1 MDEDDNLIAARAC
14 NRDAPCGKPGA
25 SQSCAD
31 ILNICIFFD
40 GTGNNKDEDN
50 KTRRWSNPARMWRS
64 AQFLKNS
71 DKGGSN
77 YAIYV
82 PGVGTKFKDESTD
95 WMEWPDNK
103 LMKVQDSEAAGRG
116 LGAGGTRRTEFGQT
130 NVDES
135 LRAAL
140 VKNAKQLNIP
150 LTAYAK
156 NGKPENINGLA
167 AAIEA
172 HGLITII
179 NLSIFGFSRGAA
191 LARAF
196 SNDMMK
202 ECATGKDGVLR
213 YKGVPIRLHFMGL
226 FDTVAS
232 FGLPSLT
239 IDTPFNEK
247 NLVVPHAIE
256 RCVHYVAAHE
266 LRFSFPVDLIRKNGV
281 LRSGWTE
288 AVYPGAHSDV
298 GGGYEPLK
306 EQKISNNYARIPMRD
321 MMREAFKRGV
331 RLVDYDDLP
340 KFGEKIFEDRFEL
353 RPEVE
358 ASYKQYMAAI
368 GAPATVE
375 QAVTAHMKAL
385 YSTWGT
391 MSKRKIKTPDLI
403 EAEGRKGDSKKGH
416 PGIAREAELLLDA
429 AKAKEFVVS
438 HILPTVSAATLQ
450 VIGMKYSMIIRPDK
464 WRLDAWQATASDPV
478 LNFIKSAVHDSK
490 AGFMGGIEP
499 FSYFRPRGMAES
511 SRNVLAQGLDWLDD
525 TVTAIKKG
533 VIKVYH
539 RAEGVVMETW
549 EGGKRVATHTY
560 KVGEKFVVETVKAGV
575 TYTVEV
581 YQSGK
586 QVVIAA
592 AKRGQQMVITS
603 INVVKKEVSDAATAV
618 QKKAGEVVDAT
629 QELAAEAGRK
639 VQSGVKQ
646 AKDMAT
652 EAAGKVQRGASQAQE
667 MATEA
672 ARSVQSGASKAAKA
686 VGDSIDAQAK
696 AIEDGWSAF
705 RRNQLGF

>member
-1 MDEDDNLIAARAC
+1 MAEVDKLVAARAC
-14 NRDAPCGKPGA
+14 NRDARVGKPNA
-25 SQSCAD
+25 EQICSD
-31 ILNICIFFD
+31 ILNISIFFD
-40 GTGNNKDEDN
+40 GTGNNRDEDA
-50 KTRRWSNPARMWRS
+50 KTASWANPARMWRS
-64 AQFLKNS
+64 AQFIAPI
-71 DKGGSN
+71 GGSN

-82 PGVGTKFKDESTD
+82 SGVGTRFNNEATD
-95 WMEWPDNK
+95 WIDRK
-103 LMKVQDSEAAGRG
+103 LMKLQDTGAAGGG

-130 NVDES
+130 SVDDS
-135 LRAAL
+135 LRAVL
-140 VKNAKQLNIP
+140 IKNAKKLNIP

-156 NGKPENINGLA
+156 KGKPENINGLA

-172 HGLITII
+172 HGLINII

-202 ECATGKDGVLR
+202 ECTTGKDGVLR

-232 FGLPSLT
+232 FGLPSLNV
-239 IDTPFNEK
+239 DTPFKEK

-288 AVYPGAHSDV
+288 TVYPGAHSDV
-298 GGGYEPLK
+298 GGGYEPKNQNIL
-306 EQKISNNYARIPMRD
+306 NNYARLPMRD
-321 MMREAFKRGV
+321 MMREAFKSGV
-331 RLVDYDDLP
+331 RLVDYDDIP
-340 KFGEKIFEDRFEL
+340 KHGIKLFEDHFEL
-353 RPEVE
+353 KPEVE

-391 MSKRKIKTPDLI
+391 MTKRKIKTPDLI
-403 EAEGRKGDSKKGH
+403 EAESAGGSKKGH

-429 AKAKEFVVS
+429 AKAKEFAVS

-450 VIGMKYSMIIRPDK
+450 VIGMKYSMIVRPEK

-490 AGFMGGIEP
+490 AGFMGGVEP
-499 FSYFRPRGMAES
+499 FSYFRPRGMTES

-539 RAEGVVMETW
+539 RAEGVVVETW

-560 KVGEKFVVETVKAGV
+560 KVGEKFVVDTVRAGV

-592 AKRGQQMVITS
+592 VKRGQQMVITS
-603 INVVKKEVSDAATAV
+603 VNVVKKEITDAATAV

-639 VQSGVKQ
+639 VQSGVNQ

-652 EAAGKVQRGASQAQE
+652 EAGRKVQSGASQARD

-672 ARSVQSGASKAAKA
+672 ARKVQGGASKAAKA
-686 VGDSIDAQAK
+686 ISDGVDTQVK

>member
-1 MDEDDNLIAARAC
+1 MDEFDKIGGARAC
-14 NRDAPCGKPGA
+14 NRDVTTAKPGA
-25 SQSCAD
+25 AQSCSD
-31 ILNICIFFD
+31 VVNISIFFD
-40 GTGNNKDEDN
+40 GTGNNRDAD
-50 KTRRWSNPARMWRS
+50 TRLRRWANPARIWRS
-64 AQFLKNS
+64 AQFLVDGEKP
-71 DKGGSN
+71 N
-77 YAIYV
+77 YAIYI
-82 PGVGTKFKDESTD
+82 PGVGTQFNPTATD
-95 WMEWPDNK
+95 WMDK
-103 LMKVQDSEAAGRG
+103 LQDSSFAGGG
-116 LGAGGTRRTEFGQT
+116 LGSGGTRRTEFGQSQ
-130 NVDES
+130 VDVH

-140 VKNAKQLNIP
+140 LKEAAKLKVP
-150 LTAYAK
+150 LTAYLQE
-156 NGKPENINGLA
+156 GKLENISGLS
-167 AAIEA
+167 AAIAA
-172 HGLITII
+172 HGLINII
-179 NLSIFGFSRGAA
+179 NISIFGFSRGAA

-196 SNDMMK
+196 SNDMLK
-202 ECATGKDGVLR
+202 KCITGKDDVLR
-213 YKGVPIRLHFMGL
+213 YNGVPIRMNFMGL

-247 NLVVPHAIE
+247 NLVVSHAVE

-266 LRFSFPVDLIRKNGV
+266 LRFSFPVDLIRKNGM
-281 LRSGWTE
+281 LKPGWTE
-288 AVYPGAHSDV
+288 TIYPGAHSDV
-298 GGGYEPLK
+298 GGGYEPKNQEIL
-306 EQKISNNYARIPMRD
+306 NNYARIPMRD
-321 MMREAFKRGV
+321 MMSEAFKKGV
-331 RLVDYDDLP
+331 RLVAYEDVPKYDED
-340 KFGEKIFEDRFEL
+340 IFETRFKIK
-353 RPEVE
+353 PEVE

-391 MSKRKIKTPDLI
+391 MTKRKIKTPDLI
-403 EAEGRKGDSKKGH
+403 EAESAGGSKKGH

-429 AKAKEFVVS
+429 AKAKEFAVS

-450 VIGMKYSMIIRPDK
+450 VIGMKYSMIVRPEK

-490 AGFMGGIEP
+490 AGFMGGVEP
-499 FSYFRPRGMAES
+499 FSYFRPRGMTES

-539 RAEGVVMETW
+539 RAEGVVVETW

-560 KVGEKFVVETVKAGV
+560 KVGEKFVVDTVRAGV

-592 AKRGQQMVITS
+592 VKRGQQMVITS
-603 INVVKKEVSDAATAV
+603 VNVVKKEITDAATAV
-618 QKKAGEVVDAT
+618 QKKAGEVADAT

-639 VQSGVKQ
+639 VQSGVNQ

-652 EAAGKVQRGASQAQE
+652 EAGRKVQSGASQARD

-672 ARSVQSGASKAAKA
+672 ARKVQGGASKAAKA
-686 VGDSIDAQAK
+686 ISDGVDTQVK

>member
-1 MDEDDNLIAARAC
+1 MAEGDKLLAARAC
-14 NRDAPCGKPGA
+14 NRDVVGLEPSAKQNC
-25 SQSCAD
+25 SD
-31 ILNICIFFD
+31 TVNISIYFD
-40 GTGNNKDEDN
+40 GTGNNRDADKDL
-50 KTRRWSNPARMWRS
+50 RRWSNPARLWQS
-64 AQFLKNS
+64 AQFLL
-71 DKGGSN
+71 GGNFPN
-77 YAIYV
+77 YAIYIA
-82 PGVGTKFKDESTD
+82 GVGTRFNGTATD
-95 WMEWPDNK
+95 WMDEK
-103 LMKVQDSEAAGRG
+103 LRRVEDSEAAGRG
-116 LGAGGTRRTEFGQT
+116 LGAGGTRRTEFGKT
-130 NVDES
+130 NVDEG
-135 LRAAL
+135 LRVVLMQNAA
-140 VKNAKQLNIP
+140 KLNIP
-150 LTAYAK
+150 LKAYREK
-156 NGKPENINGLA
+156 GKPANISGLA

-196 SNDMMK
+196 SNDMLK
-202 ECATGKDGVLR
+202 ACTTGKDGLLR
-213 YKGVPIRLHFMGL
+213 YKGVPIRFNFMGL

-232 FGLPSLT
+232 FGLPALNV
-239 IDTPFNEK
+239 DTPFNEK
-247 NLVVPHAIE
+247 NLVVPHAVE

-266 LRFSFPVDLIRKNGV
+266 LRFSFPVDLIRKNGA
-281 LRSGWTE
+281 LKSGWTE
-288 AVYPGAHSDV
+288 TVYPGAHSDV
-298 GGGYEPLK
+298 GGGYEPKNQNILN
-306 EQKISNNYARIPMRD
+306 SYARIPMRD
-321 MMREAFKRGV
+321 MMREAVKSGV
-331 RLVDYDDLP
+331 RLVDYDDIH
-340 KFGEKIFEDRFEL
+340 KSSKVIFEERFEFK
-353 RPEVE
+353 PEVE

-368 GAPATVE
+368 GASATVE

-391 MSKRKIKTPDLI
+391 MTKRKIKTPDLI
-403 EAEGRKGDSKKGH
+403 EAESAAGSKKGH
-416 PGIAREAELLLDA
+416 PGIAWEAKLLLNVSEV
-429 AKAKEFVVS
+429 KEFSLAQLPSIVS
-438 HILPTVSAATLQ
+438 SEAVH
-450 VIGMKYSMIIRPDK
+450 VIGKTYRMAIRPEK

-478 LNFIKSAVHDSK
+478 LNFVKSAVHDSK
-490 AGFMGGIEP
+490 AGFMGGVEP
-499 FSYFRPRGMAES
+499 FSYFRPRGMTES

-672 ARSVQSGASKAAKA
+672 ARSVQSSASKAAKA

-696 AIEDGWSAF
+696 AIEDGWSSF

>member
-1 MDEDDNLIAARAC
+1 MAEGDKFLAARAC
-14 NRDAPCGKPGA
+14 NRDVAGAKP
-25 SQSCAD
+25 SPIQNCSD
-31 ILNICIFFD
+31 IVNIAIYFD
-40 GTGNNKDEDN
+40 GTGNNRDADKDL
-50 KTRRWSNPARMWRS
+50 RRWANPARLWQS
-64 AQFLKNS
+64 AQFLVAPEIP
-71 DKGGSN
+71 N

-82 PGVGTKFKDESTD
+82 SGVGTQFNGSATD
-95 WMEWPDNK
+95 WMDEK
-103 LMKVQDSEAAGRG
+103 LMKAEDAYTG
-116 LGAGGTRRTEFGQT
+116 GAFGGGGTRRVESGKN
-130 NVDES
+130 NVDDG

-140 VKNAKQLNIP
+140 KQNAAKLNIP
-150 LTAYAK
+150 LKAYREK
-156 NGKPENINGLA
+156 GKPDNISGLA

-172 HGLITII
+172 HGLITVI

-196 SNDMMK
+196 SNDMLK
-202 ECATGKDGVLR
+202 DCVTEKDGVLR
-213 YKGVPIRLHFMGL
+213 YKGVPIRINFMGL

-239 IDTPFNEK
+239 VDTPFNEK
-247 NLVVPHAIE
+247 NLVVPHAVE

-266 LRFSFPVDLIRKNGV
+266 LRFSFPVDLIRKNGT
-281 LRSGWTE
+281 LKSGWTE
-288 AVYPGAHSDV
+288 TVYPGAHSDV
-298 GGGYEPLK
+298 GGGYEPKNQEML
-306 EQKISNNYARIPMRD
+306 NNYARIPMRD
-321 MMREAFKRGV
+321 MMHEAVKSGV
-331 RLVDYDDLP
+331 RLLDYDDIP
-340 KFGEKIFEDRFEL
+340 KFGQGIFRERFEIK
-353 RPEVE
+353 PEVE

-391 MSKRKIKTPDLI
+391 MTKRKIKTPDLI
-403 EAEGRKGDSKKGH
+403 EAESAAGSKKGH

-429 AKAKEFVVS
+429 AKAKDFAVS

-450 VIGMKYSMIIRPDK
+450 VIGMKYTMVVRPEK
-464 WRLDAWQATASDPV
+464 WRLDAWQATAADPIF
-478 LNFIKSAVHDSK
+478 NFIKSSVHDSK

-511 SRNVLAQGLDWLDD
+511 SRNVLAQGMDWLDD
-525 TVTAIKKG
+525 TVTAIKNG

-539 RAEGVVMETW
+539 RAEGVVVETW

-560 KVGEKFVVETVKAGV
+560 KVGEKFVVDTVKAGV

-592 AKRGQQMVITS
+592 VKRGQQMVITS
-603 INVVKKEVSDAATAV
+603 VNVVTKEVSDAATAV
-618 QKKAGEVVDAT
+618 KKKAGEVVDAT
-629 QELAAEAGRK
+629 QEMATQAGRK

-646 AKDMAT
+646 AQQMAT

-672 ARSVQSGASKAAKA
+672 ARNIQSGASKAAKA

-696 AIEDGWSAF
+696 AVNDGWNAF
-705 RRNQLGF
+705 LGELGMKP

>member
-1 MDEDDNLIAARAC
+1 MAEDYKLIGARAC
-14 NRDAPCGKPGA
+14 NRDTASDKPGA
-25 SQSCAD
+25 KQNCAD
-31 ILNICIFFD
+31 VLNISIYFD
-40 GTGNNKDEDN
+40 GTGNNKEKDEEFH
-50 KTRRWSNPARMWRS
+50 RWANPARIWRS
-64 AQFLKNS
+64 AQFLRDIANA
-71 DKGGSN
+71 N

-95 WMEWPDNK
+95 WMDWPDNK
-103 LMKVQDSEAAGRG
+103 LMKIQDSDAAGLG
-116 LGAGGTRRTEFGQT
+116 LGAGGTRRTEFGKT

-135 LRAAL
+135 LRGAL
-140 VKNAKQLNIP
+140 VKNANQLNIP
-150 LTAYAK
+150 LKAYREE
-156 NGKPENINGLA
+156 GKPENINGLA
-167 AAIEA
+167 TAIAA

-247 NLVVPHAIE
+247 NLVVPHTIE

-281 LRSGWTE
+281 LKSGWTE
-288 AVYPGAHSDV
+288 TVYPGAHSDV

-306 EQKISNNYARIPMRD
+306 EQNIPNNYARIPMRD
-321 MMREAFKRGV
+321 MMREAIKRGV

-340 KFGEKIFEDRFEL
+340 KFGKKIFEDRFEL
-353 RPEVE
+353 KPEVE

-391 MSKRKIKTPDLI
+391 MTKRKIKTPDLI
-403 EAEGRKGDSKKGH
+403 EAEGRKENSKKGH

-429 AKAKEFVVS
+429 AKAKDFAMS

-450 VIGMKYSMIIRPDK
+450 VIGMKYSMVVRPEK
-464 WRLDAWQATASDPV
+464 WRLDAWQATAADPIF
-478 LNFIKSAVHDSK
+478 NFIKSSVHDSK

-511 SRNVLAQGLDWLDD
+511 SRNVLAQGMDWLDD
-525 TVTAIKKG
+525 TVTAIKNG

-539 RAEGVVMETW
+539 RAEGVVVETW

-560 KVGEKFVVETVKAGV
+560 KVGEKFVVDTVKAGV

-592 AKRGQQMVITS
+592 VKRGQQMVITS
-603 INVVKKEVSDAATAV
+603 VNVVTKEVSDAATAV
-618 QKKAGEVVDAT
+618 KKKAGEVVDAT
-629 QELAAEAGRK
+629 QEMATQAGRK

-646 AKDMAT
+646 AQEMAT
-652 EAAGKVQRGASQAQE
+652 EAAGKVQRGASQAQD

-672 ARSVQSGASKAAKA
+672 ARNVQSGASKAAKA
-686 VGDSIDAQAK
+686 ISDGVDAHVK
-696 AIEDGWSAF
+696 SVEDGWNAF
-705 RRNQLGF
+705 LREHGMKP

>member
-1 MDEDDNLIAARAC
+1 MAEGDKVLAARAC
-14 NRDAPCGKPGA
+14 NRDVAGLEPSAKQNC
-25 SQSCAD
+25 SD
-31 ILNICIFFD
+31 TVNISIYFD
-40 GTGNNKDEDN
+40 GTGNNRDADKDL
-50 KTRRWSNPARMWRS
+50 RRWSNPARLWQS
-64 AQFLKNS
+64 AQFLL
-71 DKGGSN
+71 GGNFPN
-77 YAIYV
+77 YAIYIA
-82 PGVGTKFKDESTD
+82 GVGTRFNGTATD
-95 WMEWPDNK
+95 WMDEK
-103 LMKVQDSEAAGRG
+103 LRRVEDSEAAGRG

-130 NVDES
+130 NVDEG
-135 LRAAL
+135 LRLVLMQNAA
-140 VKNAKQLNIP
+140 KLNIP
-150 LTAYAK
+150 LKAYREK
-156 NGKPENINGLA
+156 GKPANINGLA

-196 SNDMMK
+196 SNDMLK
-202 ECATGKDGVLR
+202 ACTTGKDGQLR
-213 YKGVPIRLHFMGL
+213 YKGVPIRFNFMGL

-232 FGLPSLT
+232 FGLPALNV
-239 IDTPFNEK
+239 DTPFSEK
-247 NLVVPHAIE
+247 NLVVPHAVE

-266 LRFSFPVDLIRKNGV
+266 LRFSFPVDLIRKNGA
-281 LRSGWTE
+281 LKSGWTE
-288 AVYPGAHSDV
+288 TVYPGAHSDV
-298 GGGYEPLK
+298 GGGYEPKNQNILN
-306 EQKISNNYARIPMRD
+306 SYARIPMRD
-321 MMREAFKRGV
+321 MMREAVKSGV
-331 RLVDYDDLP
+331 RLVDYDDIH
-340 KFGEKIFEDRFEL
+340 KSSKVIFEERFEFK
-353 RPEVE
+353 PEVE

-391 MSKRKIKTPDLI
+391 MTKRKIKTPDLI

-416 PGIAREAELLLDA
+416 PGIAREAELLLDIG
-429 AKAKEFVVS
+429 KVKEFALSQFPPRVS
-438 HILPTVSAATLQ
+438 SETLQ
-450 VIGMKYSMIIRPDK
+450 VIGRTYSMVISPEK
-464 WRLDAWQATASDPV
+464 WRLDAWQATASDSV

-499 FSYFRPRGMAES
+499 FSYFRPRGMTES

-539 RAEGVVMETW
+539 RAEGVVVETW

-560 KVGEKFVVETVKAGV
+560 KVGEKFVVETVRAGV

-603 INVVKKEVSDAATAV
+603 IDVVKKEVSDAATAV

-629 QELAAEAGRK
+629 QELATQAGRKVQSGVNQAKDMAVEAGRK
-639 VQSGVKQ
+639 VQSGASQ
-646 AKDMAT
+646 AQDMAT
-652 EAAGKVQRGASQAQE
+652 EAARK
-667 MATEA
+667 
-672 ARSVQSGASKAAKA
+672 VQSGASKAAKA
-686 VGDSIDAQAK
+686 ISDGVDAQAK

>member
-1 MDEDDNLIAARAC
+1 MD
-14 NRDAPCGKPGA
+14 
-25 SQSCAD
+25 
-31 ILNICIFFD
+31 
-40 GTGNNKDEDN
+40 
-50 KTRRWSNPARMWRS
+50 
-64 AQFLKNS
+64 
-71 DKGGSN
+71 
-77 YAIYV
+77 
-82 PGVGTKFKDESTD
+82 
-95 WMEWPDNK
+95 WPDNK
-103 LMKVQDSEAAGRG
+103 LMKIQDSDAAGLG
-116 LGAGGTRRTEFGQT
+116 LGAGGTRRTEFGKT

-135 LRAAL
+135 LRGAL
-140 VKNAKQLNIP
+140 VKNANQLNIP
-150 LTAYAK
+150 LKAYREE
-156 NGKPENINGLA
+156 GKPENINGLA
-167 AAIEA
+167 TAIAA

-247 NLVVPHAIE
+247 NLVVPHTIE

-281 LRSGWTE
+281 LKSGWTE
-288 AVYPGAHSDV
+288 TVYPGAHSDV

-306 EQKISNNYARIPMRD
+306 EQNIPNNYARIPMRD
-321 MMREAFKRGV
+321 MMREAIKRGV

-340 KFGEKIFEDRFEL
+340 KFGKKIFEDRFEL
-353 RPEVE
+353 KPEVE

-391 MSKRKIKTPDLI
+391 MTKRKIKTPDLI
-403 EAEGRKGDSKKGH
+403 EAEGRKENSKKGH

-429 AKAKEFVVS
+429 AKAKDFAMS

-450 VIGMKYSMIIRPDK
+450 VIGMKYSMVVRPEK
-464 WRLDAWQATASDPV
+464 WRLDAWQATAADPIF
-478 LNFIKSAVHDSK
+478 NFIKSSVHDSK

-511 SRNVLAQGLDWLDD
+511 SRNVLAQGMDWLDD
-525 TVTAIKKG
+525 TVTAIKNG

-539 RAEGVVMETW
+539 RAEGVVVETW

-560 KVGEKFVVETVKAGV
+560 KVGEKFVVDTVKAGV

-592 AKRGQQMVITS
+592 VKRGQQMVITS
-603 INVVKKEVSDAATAV
+603 VNVVTKEVSDAATAV
-618 QKKAGEVVDAT
+618 KKKAGEVVDAT
-629 QELAAEAGRK
+629 QEMATQAGRK

-646 AKDMAT
+646 AQEMAT

-672 ARSVQSGASKAAKA
+672 ARNVQSGASKAAKA
-686 VGDSIDAQAK
+686 ISDGVDAHVK
-696 AIEDGWSAF
+696 SVEDGWNAF
-705 RRNQLGF
+705 LREHGMKP